1 MNRIKHIII
10 FGFALF
16 LSNYAYTHEY
26 NPVANQDAVVKSGN
40 VRFTVLT
47 SGLIRME
54 WAEDGVFEDRA
65 SLVFVNRNLPVP
77 EFKKQK
83 KGKWLQIKTNKFT
96 LKYKIDSGR
105 FTDKNLRIEFDDDG
119 TQKQWKPGN
128 ENKNNLLGTI
138 RTLDGFDGTIMKW
151 STKKPIALEP
161 GILSR
166 DGWVLI
172 DDTEK
177 PLFDNSDW
185 PWVVA
190 RPEKDRQDLY
200 FFCYGSDYKT
210 ALKDFTGVTGKIALP
225 PKFAFGTWWS
235 RYWEYTDL
243 ELRELVAEFEI
254 HDVPLDVL
262 VVDMDWHITTKPEWY
277 KEGKKIRDQ
286 AGEGIG
292 WTGFSWNRNYFPDPK
307 NFLQWTEEKGLEVC
321 LNLHPAS
328 GIQPHEEKYPEM
340 SKAMGIDPESKRYVP
355 FDIVN
360 KDFAENFMSNVL
372 HPMEADGVDFW
383 WLDWQ
388 QWSTTN
394 IPGVNP
400 TFYLN
405 YVFFSDMERRNEKR
419 PLIFHRY
426 GGLGNHRYQ
435 IGFSGDAFINWKSLA
450 YQPYFT
456 ATASNVGFGFW
467 SHDIGGHMAGEST
480 PELYTRWIQFGAFSP
495 ILRTH
500 CTKAG
505 YQGGIERRI
514 WAYPLEYFY
523 AMRDAFQ
530 FRKALLPY
538 IYSAAREAYDTGI
551 SICRPMYYD
560 HPKAEE
566 AYNFKNQYMF
576 GNDMLVS
583 PVTQPI
589 GKDSLFIQKEIWLPE
604 GEWIELFSGTI
615 LKGGKV
621 VSRTFMLDEIPV
633 YVKSGAIV
641 PMQPKMKN
649 TGEKPVNPLIL
660 NIFPGKSGVT
670 KAYDDEG
677 NTNNY
682 QKGAFVFTEI
692 NCAKNDDNRMKIVI
706 EPVQGNYPEMPG
718 SRTFELRLPLSFP
731 PKNIKVNGEKI
742 NYQKDTHVNS
752 WNYNGNELTTHIF
765 TSEFS
770 VHQKVEIEIEFPD
783 YDLQLLSGKK
793 GKISKLIKFM
803 KFLAKNNWEKSR
815 YSNDMVV
822 HAAQTGHRISLIPQ
836 NAFSEIQEFDTEWQE
851 VLGMIKACSLEKSE
865 YVPYLELL
873 RTADSD

>member
-151 STKKPIALEP
+151 STKKPIALES

-210 ALKDFTGVTGKIALP
+210 ALKDFTSVTGKIALP

-262 VVDMDWHITTKPEWY
+262 VVDMDWHITSKPGWY
-277 KEGKKIRDQ
+277 KDGKKIHDQ
-286 AGEGIG
+286 SGEGIG
-292 WTGFSWNRNYFPDPK
+292 WTGFTWNRNYFPDPK
-307 NFLQWTEEKGLEVC
+307 KFLQWTEEKGLEVC

-633 YVKSGAIV
+633 
-641 PMQPKMKN
+641 
-649 TGEKPVNPLIL
+649 
-660 NIFPGKSGVT
+660 
-670 KAYDDEG
+670 
-677 NTNNY
+677 
-682 QKGAFVFTEI
+682 
-692 NCAKNDDNRMKIVI
+692 
-706 EPVQGNYPEMPG
+706 
-718 SRTFELRLPLSFP
+718 
-731 PKNIKVNGEKI
+731 
-742 NYQKDTHVNS
+742 
-752 WNYNGNELTTHIF
+752 
-765 TSEFS
+765 
-770 VHQKVEIEIEFPD
+770 
-783 YDLQLLSGKK
+783 
-793 GKISKLIKFM
+793 
-803 KFLAKNNWEKSR
+803 
-815 YSNDMVV
+815 
-822 HAAQTGHRISLIPQ
+822 
-836 NAFSEIQEFDTEWQE
+836 
-851 VLGMIKACSLEKSE
+851 
-865 YVPYLELL
+865 
-873 RTADSD
+873 